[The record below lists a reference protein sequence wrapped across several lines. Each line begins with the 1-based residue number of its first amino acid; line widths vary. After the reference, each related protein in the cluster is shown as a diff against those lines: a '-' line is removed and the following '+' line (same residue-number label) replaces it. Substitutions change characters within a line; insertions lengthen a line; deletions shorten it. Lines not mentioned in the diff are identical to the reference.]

1 MAGTV
6 DLTTSG
12 TFGAVGDG
20 LFMTGDFQLD
30 TSGGFVSVVRMQAP
44 GSEQGY
50 NTDAVPQFNEK
61 DDHTTSLLLSDIP
74 IVYGNGEGGTAE
86 GVAYR
91 EFVFRLNDPNGTKST
106 ISFDEFQ
113 IWQQD
118 AGNLTNFA
126 PDAGFASTSN
136 DILIYDLDAGGDA
149 WVALNDDVPEVN
161 GSGDV
166 RVLIPDSM
174 FVQDAL

>member
-1 MAGTV
+1 MAGNV

-44 GSEQGY
+44 GTQQGY
-50 NTDAVPQFNEK
+50 NTDAVPQYNEK

-91 EFVFRLNDPNGTKST
+91 EFVFRLNDPNGTRST
-106 ISFDEFQ
+106 ISLDELQ
-113 IWQQD
+113 IWHQN
-118 AGNLTNFA
+118 AGNLTSFTPN
-126 PDAGFASTSN
+126 AGFASASN
-136 DILIYDLDAGGDA
+136 D
-149 WVALNDDVPEVN
+149 
-161 GSGDV
+161 
-166 RVLIPDSM
+166 VLIRRGRRR
-174 FVQDAL
+174 VGRAQ